1 MYNNQK
7 LSIFLVDDDAI
18 YLTLLQNVLS
28 KNQSY
33 VIETFANGE
42 LCLKRISAEPDVI
55 VLDYHL
61 SGIEKKSVNGLDA
74 LRKIKLINSDIAVIM
89 LSLQDDIEVAVS
101 CMNFNSVDYIVKSE
115 TALVRL
121 NYSIQNLVHYKK
133 MENIMSWYTE
143 RLQSLN
149 IKV

>member
-61 SGIEKKSVNGLDA
+61 SGIEKKGVNGLDA